1 MTEQIKTE
9 KSGLKGLLK
18 SLGVIAL
25 VLILFFGMQFVVT
38 VIAMV
43 IGLTDMM
50 LKGEVPLDFIY
61 YPDLVDDVVLALEE
75 KVAENVVLM
84 SLISNL
90 LVILILCL
98 SFTLKKKSP
107 VDGMDVKSISVLRF
121 VSLIL
126 FGLALQV
133 FVSLAMSFIPIPE
146 ELFNEHESSYALL
159 GNESLF
165 LQILSTGV
173 ITGITEELVFR
184 GVIAK
189 RLRQHLPPVAAVI
202 ISAVI
207 FGLVHPTILSMV
219 YATVLGLILGALYI
233 KYDSVIP
240 SIICHAAFNSMSCLL
255 SLITEDTA
263 IILVILIF
271 VSVPLLIYLTKSI
284 FFNYPSAGDLLFD
297 DKGRI
302 KPRSEEEAEIIARL
316 KALKAT
322 GEITEKDFKRIDQD
336 WERAKK
342 AKKGKKKAA
351 PAPAPVTEEAPD
363 ITAEANEENKG
374 DSNNDEAL

>member
-1 MTEQIKTE
+1 MTEQIKTKE
-9 KSGLKGLLK
+9 SRLKGLLK

-43 IGLTDMM
+43 TGLTDMM

-61 YPDLVDDVVLALEE
+61 YPDLVDDVLLALEE

-165 LQILSTGV
+165 LQILSTGI

-263 IILVILIF
+263 IILVIIIF

-302 KPRSEEEAEIIARL
+302 KPRSEEEAEVIARL

>member
-38 VIAMV
+38 GIAMG

-75 KVAENVVLM
+75 KVEENVVLM

-263 IILVILIF
+263 II
-271 VSVPLLIYLTKSI
+271 
-284 FFNYPSAGDLLFD
+284 
-297 DKGRI
+297 R
-302 KPRSEEEAEIIARL
+302 
-316 KALKAT
+316 
-322 GEITEKDFKRIDQD
+322 
-336 WERAKK
+336 
-342 AKKGKKKAA
+342 
-351 PAPAPVTEEAPD
+351 
-363 ITAEANEENKG
+363 
-374 DSNNDEAL
+374 

>member
-1 MTEQIKTE
+1 MTEQIKTKE
-9 KSGLKGLLK
+9 SRLKGLLK

-38 VIAMV
+38 WIARG

-61 YPDLVDDVVLALEE
+61 YPDLVDDVSLALDEII
-75 KVAENVVLM
+75 AENVVLM

-165 LQILSTGV
+165 LQILSTGI

-263 IILVILIF
+263 IILVIIIF